1 MTSGP
6 VVNHEALAQEQASGA
21 AHPDGFQLDL
31 YAVSGGESA
40 EGCEDSEEAVTEA
53 EAGIATLLERCP
65 WCVGH
70 DSSSHAANTSA
81 YRSWQKVGGRP
92 QSGMNG
98 GALPMSLHCA
108 KKPLRNTVGPA

>member
-6 VVNHEALAQEQASGA
+6 VVNHKALAQEQASGA

-40 EGCEDSEEAVTEA
+40 EGCEDSEEAVTGA

-70 DSSSHAANTSA
+70 DSSSHAAHQRLPQLA
-81 YRSWQKVGGRP
+81 EKWAGDPRVG
-92 QSGMNG
+92 
-98 GALPMSLHCA
+98 
-108 KKPLRNTVGPA
+108 